1 MNCNNSKSFKLE
13 SKISRR
19 KAAGLIGL
27 GLLATQFPFSCVS
40 KPDSLTEEDMS
51 SLPFLTLA
59 EVSEYIRTNRITSE
73 ELTGILLD
81 RIHQLD
87 GKLNSYITV
96 MKESALLQARQMDNE
111 LKQGRYRGPLH
122 GVPIGIK
129 DLLCTTDAPTTMGH
143 SFRAG
148 FMAPF
153 DATVVTKLKEHG
165 AVILGKLNLTEGAMG
180 GYSPAY
186 KIPKNPWGK
195 DFWTGMSSTGSGVAT
210 AAGLCFA
217 SLGSDTGGSIRLPS
231 SANGVVGLKT
241 TYGLVS
247 KYGVLPLAN
256 TFDTIGPITRSVEDA
271 AIMLEAIAGYD
282 SNDTTSIPSDQ
293 ISIMATLKDGVK
305 GMRIG
310 IDWDYIKKESA
321 SWLVSAI
328 EAATKQLDKLG
339 ATIVEFKMPEMPQ
352 MTDVWSAI
360 TSREAAD
367 ANKETFPSR
376 IEEYG
381 NYFREFIAFGTTI
394 NDEQYQTML
403 QLKEGFQLKFREA
416 LSAVDALISPA
427 GGMAKGVTEQ
437 AWLGTIDESNLSK
450 FYNEIDPQYCLP
462 ESLAGVPSLT
472 LPCGK
477 AENGFPPPGF
487 QLVGS
492 AFTEPKLCQIGFA
505 FEQSTEWHLQHPK
518 L

>member
-1 MNCNNSKSFKLE
+1 M
-13 SKISRR
+13 
-19 KAAGLIGL
+19 GL
-27 GLLATQFPFSCVS
+27 GLLATQFPFFSALR
-40 KPDSLTEEDMS
+40 PDPLTEEEKS

-59 EVSEYIRTNRITSE
+59 EVSEYIRTKRITSE

-96 MKESALLQARQMDNE
+96 MEESALLQARQMDNE
-111 LKQGRYRGPLH
+111 LKEGSYRGPLH

-129 DLLCTTDAPTTMGH
+129 DLFFTTDAPTTMGH

-153 DATVVTKLKEHG
+153 DASVVTKLKEHG

-186 KIPKNPWGK
+186 KIPMNPWGE
-195 DFWTGMSSTGSGVAT
+195 DLWTGMSSTGSAIAT
-210 AAGLCFA
+210 AAGLCYA

-271 AIMLEAIAGYD
+271 AILLEATAGYD
-282 SNDTTSIPSDQ
+282 ANDPTSIHSDQ
-293 ISIMATLKDGVK
+293 FSIMATLKDGVK

-310 IDWDYIKKESA
+310 IDWDYVKKDSA

-328 EAATKQLDKLG
+328 EGAAIQLEKLG
-339 ATIVEFKMPEMPQ
+339 ATIAEFKMPEMPQ
-352 MTDVWSAI
+352 MPSVWWAI

-367 ANKETFPSR
+367 ANKETYPSR
-376 IEEYG
+376 KEEYG

-394 NDEQYQTML
+394 NDEQYHMLL
-403 QLKEGFQLKFREA
+403 QLKEEYQLKFREA
-416 LSAVDALISPA
+416 LSTVDALISPA

-437 AWLGTIDESNLSK
+437 AWLGTINESNFSK

-472 LPCGK
+472 LPCGE

-487 QLVGS
+487 QLTGS
-492 AFTEPKLCQIGFA
+492 AFTEAKLCQIGFA